1 MVEVERHSYD
11 VVVIGAGGAGLRAVI
26 EARERG
32 LKVAVVCK
40 SLFGKAHTV
49 MAEGGCAAAMG
60 NANPKDN
67 WKTHFGDTM
76 RGGKFL
82 NNWRMAELHAK
93 EAPDRVWEL
102 ETYGALFDRTDD
114 GRISQRNFGG
124 HTYPRLAH
132 VGDRTGLELIRTLQQ
147 KVVSL
152 QQEDHAE
159 LGDYE
164 ARIKVFA
171 ECTITELLKDQGA
184 IAGAFG
190 YWRESGRFI
199 VFEAPAVVLATGG
212 IGKSFKVTSN
222 SWEYTGDGHAL
233 ALRAGATLINME
245 FVQFHPTGMVW
256 PPSVKGILV
265 TEGVRGDGG
274 VLKNSENSR
283 FMFDYIPPVFKGQY
297 AETEEEADQWLKD
310 NDSARRT
317 PDLLP
322 RDEVARAINSEVKAG
337 RGTPH
342 GGVYLDIASRL
353 TPAEIKR
360 RLPSMY
366 HQFKEL
372 AEVDITT
379 QAMEV
384 GPTCHYVM
392 GGVEVDADTG
402 AATVPGLFAAGE
414 CAGGMHGSNRLGGNS
429 LSDLLVFGRRAG
441 LGAADYVRALSSR
454 PAVSAEAIDA
464 AAQQALSPFEGPK
477 DGSAPENPYA
487 LHMDLQYVMNDLV
500 GIIRN
505 ADEISRALTLLA
517 ELWSRYHN
525 VLVEGHRQYNP
536 GWNLSIDLR
545 NMLLVSECVARAAL
559 QRTESRGGHTRDDHP
574 GMDPNWRR
582 ILLVCR
588 ATETMGTGGSGSGDS
603 NCHINVTQQL
613 QTPMRPDLLELLRDL
628 GVGEILH
635 RRRAGR
641 ASRTERLN
649 DVQREYA
656 GVARRRKLWRT
667 PRIHRGGQRGRGRA
681 GRHPPSTTDAD
692 TGSRSALELQSW
704 QVRILLG
711 RDQRQTA
718 TDVHD
723 ADVDIRRGRD
733 RHGHPNADVS
743 GDSRSCYRRL
753 VQLPKSARDPV
764 FRATQGATAQRV
776 PNGASRRCT
785 LAGVPQVH

>member
-1 MVEVERHSYD
+1 MFELERHTYD

-49 MAEGGCAAAMG
+49 MAEGGCAASMG
-60 NANPKDN
+60 NTNPKDN

-102 ETYGALFDRTDD
+102 ETYGALFDRLKD
-114 GRISQRNFGG
+114 GKISQRNFGG

-132 VGDRTGLELIRTLQQ
+132 VGDRTGLELIRTMQQ
-147 KVVSL
+147 KIVSL
-152 QQEDHAE
+152 QQEDYAE

-164 ARIKVFA
+164 ARIRVFA
-171 ECTITELLKDQGA
+171 ECTITELIKDGDA

-190 YWRESGRFI
+190 YWRESGRF
-199 VFEAPAVVLATGG
+199 VLFEAPAVVLATGG

-233 ALRAGATLINME
+233 ALRAGASLINME
-245 FVQFHPTGMVW
+245 FIQFHPTGMVW

-274 VLKNSENSR
+274 VLKNSESTR
-283 FMFDYIPPVFKGQY
+283 FMFGYIPPVFKGQY
-297 AETEEEADQWLKD
+297 AESEQEADQWLKD

-353 TPAEIKR
+353 TPEEIKR

-366 HQFKEL
+366 HQFMEL
-372 AEVDITT
+372 AGVDITKEP
-379 QAMEV
+379 MEV

-414 CAGGMHGSNRLGGNS
+414 CSGGMHGSNRLGGNS

-441 LGAADYVRALSSR
+441 LGAADYVRALASR
-454 PAVSAEAIDA
+454 PAVSSDAIDA
-464 AAQQALSPFEGPK
+464 ASQQALKVFDAPT

-487 LHMDLQYVMNDLV
+487 LQLDLQQVMNDLV
-500 GIIRN
+500 GIIRKEE
-505 ADEISRALTLLA
+505 EIVRALSLLD
-517 ELWSRYHN
+517 ELWARYQN
-525 VLVEGHRQYNP
+525 VQVEGGRQYNP
-536 GWNLSIDLR
+536 GWNLAIDLR

-559 QRTESRGGHTRDDHP
+559 ERTESRGGHTRDDHP
-574 GMDPNWRR
+574 GMDSNWRQT
-582 ILLVCR
+582 LLVCR
-588 ATETMGTGGSGSGDS
+588 VNNAEASGPHVSIT
-603 NCHINVTQQL
+603 HEPQI
-613 QTPMRPDLLELLRDL
+613 PMRPDLLE
-628 GVGEILH
+628 VFEISELEKYYTNEEL
-635 RRRAGR
+635 AG
-641 ASRTERLN
+641 
-649 DVQREYA
+649 
-656 GVARRRKLWRT
+656 
-667 PRIHRGGQRGRGRA
+667 
-681 GRHPPSTTDAD
+681 HP
-692 TGSRSALELQSW
+692 GRSA
-704 QVRILLG
+704 
-711 RDQRQTA
+711 
-718 TDVHD
+718 
-723 ADVDIRRGRD
+723 
-733 RHGHPNADVS
+733 
-743 GDSRSCYRRL
+743 
-753 VQLPKSARDPV
+753 
-764 FRATQGATAQRV
+764 
-776 PNGASRRCT
+776 
-785 LAGVPQVH
+785 

>member
-1 MVEVERHSYD
+1 MTEVERHSYD

-32 LKVAVVCK
+32 LKVAVVTK

-49 MAEGGCAAAMG
+49 MAEGGCAASMG

-102 ETYGALFDRTDD
+102 ESYGALFDRLKD
-114 GRISQRNFGG
+114 GKISQRNFGG

-132 VGDRTGLELIRTLQQ
+132 VGDRTGLELIRTMQQ

-152 QQEDHAE
+152 QQEDYAE
-159 LGDYE
+159 FGDYE

-171 ECTITELLKDQGA
+171 ECAITELLKDGDR

-190 YWRESGRFI
+190 YWRQSGKFV
-199 VFEAPAVVLATGG
+199 VFDAPAVVLATGG

-245 FVQFHPTGMVW
+245 FIQFHPTGMVW

-274 VLKNSENSR
+274 VLKNSDSKR

-297 AETEEEADQWLKD
+297 AETEQEADQWLKD

-353 TPAEIKR
+353 TPDEIKR

-366 HQFKEL
+366 HQFMEL
-372 AEVDITT
+372 AGVDITKEP
-379 QAMEV
+379 MEV

-392 GGVEVDADTG
+392 GGVEVDPDTG
-402 AATVPGLFAAGE
+402 AATVAGLFAAGE
-414 CAGGMHGSNRLGGNS
+414 CSGGMHGSNRLGGNS

-441 LGAADYVRALSSR
+441 LGAADYARALSSR
-454 PAVSAEAIDA
+454 PTVSDEAIEA
-464 AAQQALSPFEGPK
+464 AAKRALSPFE
-477 DGSAPENPYA
+477 APTNGAAAENPYT
-487 LHMDLQYVMNDLV
+487 LQLELQQSMNDLV
-500 GIIRN
+500 GIIRKSE
-505 ADEISRALTLLA
+505 EISEALERLGTFR
-517 ELWSRYHN
+517 ERFKHIH
-525 VLVEGHRQYNP
+525 VEGHREYNP
-536 GWNLSIDLR
+536 GWNLAIDLR
-545 NMLLVSECVARAAL
+545 NMLLVSECVAKAAL
-559 QRTESRGGHTRDDHP
+559 MRTESRGGHTRDDHP
-574 GMDPNWRR
+574 GMDSSWRKV
-582 ILLVCR
+582 LLVCR
-588 ATETMGTGGSGSGDS
+588 AAGGDDA
-603 NCHINVTQQL
+603 IPEVTVTREDQV
-613 QTPMRPDLLELLRDL
+613 PMRPDLLELF
-628 GVGEILH
+628 EISELEKYFTDEEL
-635 RRRAGR
+635 A
-641 ASRTERLN
+641 
-649 DVQREYA
+649 D
-656 GVARRRKLWRT
+656 
-667 PRIHRGGQRGRGRA
+667 
-681 GRHPPSTTDAD
+681 HP
-692 TGSRSALELQSW
+692 G
-704 QVRILLG
+704 
-711 RDQRQTA
+711 
-718 TDVHD
+718 
-723 ADVDIRRGRD
+723 RRG
-733 RHGHPNADVS
+733 
-743 GDSRSCYRRL
+743 
-753 VQLPKSARDPV
+753 
-764 FRATQGATAQRV
+764 
-776 PNGASRRCT
+776 
-785 LAGVPQVH
+785 